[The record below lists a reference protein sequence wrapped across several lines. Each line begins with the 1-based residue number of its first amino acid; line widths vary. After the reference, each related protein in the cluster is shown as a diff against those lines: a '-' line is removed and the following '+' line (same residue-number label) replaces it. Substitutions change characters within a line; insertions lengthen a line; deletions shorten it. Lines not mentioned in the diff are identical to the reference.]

1 MVAAVVVT
9 GNQLALVHLDPQVDQ
24 VVVVAQAHHNLVV
37 LVEHTVIMVVLV
49 LLDMVV
55 VEVVLQKQETP
66 MEMVMVEMDHQTFID
81 MDQAPQ

>member
-1 MVAAVVVT
+1 MVVVAVLT
-9 GNQLALVHLDPQVDQ
+9 DRLVEVHLDLRVDQ
-24 VVVVAQAHHNLVV
+24 VVVVAQVHHNLVV

-55 VEVVLQKQETP
+55 VAVVLQKQETP